1 MPDRPVPRPP
11 SDDVVIAVRNVGK
24 VYRLYDRPQDR
35 LKHSLLWRFG
45 RSYGRDFWA
54 LQDVSFEVRRGE
66 TFGIIGRNGAGKSTL
81 LQILAGIL
89 EPTVGEVHV
98 RGRVAALLELGSG
111 FNPEF
116 TGRENVFLNGAIL
129 GIPRSEME
137 RHLDDIVAFA
147 DIGPFIDQPVKLY
160 SSGMLMRLAFAVA
173 THVEADVLLID
184 EVLAVGDVFFRQ
196 KCYRWLETLR
206 ERGVTIV
213 LVSHAMTEVEQFCE
227 RALLLDGGR
236 AVFLGSASEV
246 VKRYYLLEQQGRAF
260 APPPETAPTAADLQ
274 ILSEFAPTEADFW
287 PPPEAFFDL
296 SKATQV
302 SNGWARCTGVAL
314 CDSQGR
320 PTRVFA
326 QGETACFYY
335 EFEVLRDIEVPVG
348 GIVIQNDKGIHVH
361 GKNTLQYGTS
371 VPLQVPKGARLRFR
385 QDIALNLQ
393 IGEYTFEVGLAMIR
407 PEDYRRLRAWNHA
420 ELYARTLRLCRL
432 PGLGPLVVTWRTQ
445 WDTTQL
451 THHGVADLPGRCAL
465 QVIGPEKQ
473 HTKETFGHLRPSQP
487 PTIFHVTHWKAGSQW
502 IHRILRSCV
511 PDLIVDPQIDNVQF
525 LREPIRP
532 GKVYPTVYVTREE
545 FESVRLPDHW
555 RRFVIV
561 RDLRDT
567 LVSAYFSIRYSHPV
581 IDARIAR
588 WRAALA
594 SMDVEDGLIYL
605 IDEWLPLCARIQASW
620 VESGERLIHYEDLLE
635 HDVEILESVLIDE
648 CQLPVS
654 RECLR
659 QAIVANRFEHM
670 TGGRPRGQED
680 LRAHERKGIVGDWR
694 NYFTDRVKRV
704 FKDRYGRLLIMTG
717 YEKDQDW

>member
-1 MPDRPVPRPP
+1 MASRGTAASVMPDRPVPRPP

-213 LVSHAMTEVEQFCE
+213 LVSHVMTEVEQFCR

-236 AVFLGSASEV
+236 GVFVGPAVEA
-246 VKRYYLLEQQGRAF
+246 VKRYYLLEQARPSEVPLTETS
-260 APPPETAPTAADLQ
+260 PPVVVFESVSTG
-274 ILSEFAPTEADFW
+274 EDFW
-287 PPPEAFFDL
+287 PSPEAFLDL
-296 SKATQV
+296 SGAVQV
-302 SNGWARCTGVAL
+302 SDGGARCTGVAL
-314 CDSQGR
+314 CDAQGR
-320 PTRVFA
+320 PARVFT
-326 QGETACFYY
+326 QGETASFFY
-335 EFEVLRDIEVPVG
+335 EFEVLRDIEVPIG
-348 GIVIQNDKGIHVH
+348 GIVLQDARGIHVH
-361 GKNTLQYGTS
+361 GKNTLQYGTP
-371 VPLQVPKGARLRFR
+371 VPIGVPRGSRLRFR
-385 QDIALNLQ
+385 QDITLALRPD
-393 IGEYTFEVGLAMIR
+393 EYTFQVGLATMR
-407 PEDYRRLRAWNHA
+407 AEDYRRLPTWTHA
-420 ELYARTLRLCRL
+420 ELYARIHRLCNV
-432 PGLGPLVVTWRTQ
+432 PSLGPLAVTWRSR

-451 THHGVADLPGRCAL
+451 THHGVADLPGRCVVW
-465 QVIGPEKQ
+465 QV
-473 HTKETFGHLRPSQP
+473 LPSTD
-487 PTIFHVTHWKAGSQW
+487 PTPGSRGDSDW
-502 IHRILRSCV
+502 TSKPSLT
-511 PDLIVDPQIDNVQF
+511 PD
-525 LREPIRP
+525 
-532 GKVYPTVYVTREE
+532 
-545 FESVRLPDHW
+545 
-555 RRFVIV
+555 
-561 RDLRDT
+561 
-567 LVSAYFSIRYSHPV
+567 
-581 IDARIAR
+581 
-588 WRAALA
+588 
-594 SMDVEDGLIYL
+594 
-605 IDEWLPLCARIQASW
+605 
-620 VESGERLIHYEDLLE
+620 
-635 HDVEILESVLIDE
+635 
-648 CQLPVS
+648 
-654 RECLR
+654 
-659 QAIVANRFEHM
+659 
-670 TGGRPRGQED
+670 GQ
-680 LRAHERKGIVGDWR
+680 G
-694 NYFTDRVKRV
+694 
-704 FKDRYGRLLIMTG
+704 
-717 YEKDQDW
+717 